1 MRARVALL
9 VVPLAAGVA
18 AGSLGAAR
26 SAGPG
31 DDATVA
37 AKEFSVVSHSE
48 GDAVASCSA
57 GERVLGGGIGQTGP
71 TSPDFGRVQESGPVD
86 ETGATVHTD
95 SGDVAKSWNAS
106 VSRNKYDPA
115 SREYRVFAI
124 CSASSDAT
132 VVAKVFTVPQEK
144 VGDAVASCPSGRRV
158 LGGGV
163 GQSGPTSPAFGWIQ
177 QSGPLSDAGSTAG
190 ADSGDVAR
198 SWYASVY
205 NYGSQRNYR
214 VFAIC
219 SARSDATI
227 QAKVFSV
234 EPGTVRDD
242 FVACPAGQ
250 RLVGGGVGQTGS
262 TNSKFGVVQQ
272 SGPLGPS
279 GATATTK
286 TGEIGRYWYA
296 SVFYFSQGARRDYK
310 VFAIC
315 ARPDPTTTTTQAT
328 TTGTGATRTTTAATT
343 TTATT
348 TAATTTTIVTT
359 TAGGGG
365 KRTKPLAARIVR
377 ARAAHR
383 RVKGRVLPARVL
395 RVTIRVSLP
404 SRAQVQLLQRGFE
417 RFHAIVGLHPGSNTV
432 TRLIPATLTKG
443 SYRLRVTL
451 RAGKQQKVYT
461 ATVAVPA

>member
-1 MRARVALL
+1 MALL

-37 AKEFSVVSHSE
+37 AKEFSVVLYSI
-48 GDAVASCSA
+48 GDAVATCSA

-71 TSPDFGRVQESGPVD
+71 TSPIFGRVQESGPVD
-86 ETGATVHTD
+86 ETGATVRTD
-95 SGDVAKSWNAS
+95 SGDVPRSWYAS
-106 VSRNKYDPA
+106 VYNYASQRN
-115 SREYRVFAI
+115 YRVFAI

-132 VVAKVFTVPQEK
+132 VVAKVFTVPHEK
-144 VGDAVASCPSGRRV
+144 AGDAVASCPSGRRV

-205 NYGSQRNYR
+205 NSGSQRNYR

-234 EPGTVRDD
+234 EPGTVRDEI
-242 FVACPAGQ
+242 VACPAGQ
-250 RLVGGGVGQTGS
+250 RLVGGGVGQTGP
-262 TNSKFGVVQQ
+262 TNSKFGLVQQ

-296 SVFYFSQGARRDYK
+296 SVFNFEQGARRDYK

-328 TTGTGATRTTTAATT
+328 TTGTGTTRTTTAATT

-365 KRTKPLAARIVR
+365 KRTKPLAARLVR
-377 ARAAHR
+377 ARAVHR

-417 RFHAIVGLHPGSNTV
+417 RFHAIVGLHPGRNTV